1 MRVSDSLLCVPTAS
15 PGTLSSS
22 YLLEQAQFIGGVA
35 GVALQLQQHQLT
47 GLFLHVVPLA
57 FALLAGAGPGRA
69 VSPQQQ
75 PLWRWAG
82 AGRRVNGAMRGREG
96 GAMGV
101 AVTRTQQTCNP
112 SMRSLA
118 SFSRL

>member
-1 MRVSDSLLCVPTAS
+1 
-15 PGTLSSS
+15 
-22 YLLEQAQFIGGVA
+22 
-35 GVALQLQQHQLT
+35 VALQLQQHQLT
-47 GLFLHVVPLA
+47 GLFLHVVPLPVPLA